1 MAVGLQLIFFAE
13 IFLSF
18 LRSMI
23 VLTVYP
29 SLNDTLAFNAKKKKK
44 KKIEKNRKKQ
54 SKKNKINKMFKL

>member
-1 MAVGLQLIFFAE
+1 MAVVLQLIFFAE

-18 LRSMI
+18 LKSMI

-44 KKIEKNRKKQ
+44 KK
-54 SKKNKINKMFKL
+54 

>member
-1 MAVGLQLIFFAE
+1 MVVGLQLIFFAE

-18 LRSMI
+18 LKSMI

-44 KKIEKNRKKQ
+44 IEKSKAKK
-54 SKKNKINKMFKL
+54 

>member
-44 KKIEKNRKKQ
+44 KKNRKK
-54 SKKNKINKMFKL
+54 

>member
-18 LRSMI
+18 LKSMI

-29 SLNDTLAFNAKKKKK
+29 SLNDTLAFNAKKK
-44 KKIEKNRKKQ
+44 IEKSKAKK
-54 SKKNKINKMFKL
+54 